1 MEIFL
6 ELVKANGVQG
16 LFIGFGVL
24 LLVFGLNKSGVV
36 VTKGQKQSANI
47 VLSLLLAG
55 VSLTDPSQA
64 SAVTAAVASIGS
76 AVAYELIRFVLG
88 LFPKG

>member
-16 LFIGFGVL
+16 LYIGSGVL
-24 LLVFGLNKSGVV
+24 LVVFGLNKSGVV
-36 VTKGQKQSANI
+36 VTKGQKQLAN
-47 VLSLLLAG
+47 VALSLLLAG

-64 SAVTAAVASIGS
+64 DAVVAAVASVGS
-76 AVAYELIRFVLG
+76 AVAYELIRFALG
-88 LFPKG
+88 LFSGD